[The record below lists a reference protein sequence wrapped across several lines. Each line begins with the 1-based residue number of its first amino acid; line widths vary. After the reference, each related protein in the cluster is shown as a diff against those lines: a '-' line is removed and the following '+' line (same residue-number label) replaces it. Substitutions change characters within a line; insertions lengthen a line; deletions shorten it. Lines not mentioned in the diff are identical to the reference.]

1 MTLLSV
7 KNLSINFGETRILS
21 GVSFDIK
28 KGEMLAVVGES
39 GSGKSLTALS
49 CLGLQPDSATTS
61 GKIIFNN
68 QELITQ
74 RDFRK
79 LRGKRISMIFQEP
92 MTALNPLHTIG
103 KQIFESCGVLARAQ
117 DLSLI
122 ARDPVQQSNNRNLP
136 AHRISQLLEKV
147 GLQKFVSRQN
157 AYPHEL
163 SGGERQRVM
172 IAMAIAGNPDLLIAD
187 EPTTALD
194 VTIQANILNLLKEL
208 QNSLGMAMLFIT
220 HDLTLVRRLADR
232 VAVMKNGEI
241 VEIGLVSEVFTNP
254 KHEYTRHLLSSEP
267 KGSPLPVPDNAKNIL
282 ECQNVKV
289 YFPIKKGFL
298 KSISGYTKAVD
309 DISLTLAQ
317 SSTLGI
323 VGESGSGKTT
333 LGFAILRLIKSE
345 GKIVFLGQSIDS
357 LKTVALRPF
366 RSQMQL
372 VFQDP
377 YSSLNPR
384 MSVRDIIAEGLL
396 VHYPNKTIAQR
407 EAEIDQI
414 LQEVGLET
422 SIKNRY
428 SHEFSGG
435 QRQRISIAR
444 AMVLK
449 PSLVVLDEPTSAL
462 DLSVQSQIIDLLKH
476 FQKTRGI
483 SYLFIS
489 HDLRVIRAIAQ
500 NIIIMQNGKIV
511 EQGNT
516 AEIFKNPQHEY
527 TKTLINAAFL
537 KGD

>member
-74 RDFRK
+74 RDFQK

-103 KQIFESCGVLARAQ
+103 KQIGEMGNKNVSE
-117 DLSLI
+117 
-122 ARDPVQQSNNRNLP
+122 
-136 AHRISQLLEKV
+136 LLEKV

-157 AYPHEL
+157 VYPHEL

-241 VEIGLVSEVFTNP
+241 VEIGLVSEVFANP
-254 KHEYTRHLLSSEP
+254 THEYTRHLLSSEP